1 MPCEVPESG
10 YCLLGVLQPPFKER
24 LVLPEVSASASLR
37 ALWRAGET
45 GSPFTGDA
53 ILVGSDPL
61 PL

>member
-37 ALWRAGET
+37 ALWLAGET

-53 ILVGSDPL
+53 NLVGSDPL